1 MEPIAHFFREIPLKS
16 MEWGAAVSIVG
27 TAFSYLIGWNDTIET
42 LLIAMGIDY
51 MTGITA
57 AYLNPGLKLDSRKG
71 MKGFLK
77 KLTIL
82 CLVALAHELDK
93 ITGQPGI
100 QSIVVWFF
108 IGNEGLSILENAAKA
123 GLPIPAKLRDT
134 LAQLADEKHKKEEQQ
149 K

>member
-1 MEPIAHFFREIPLKS
+1 MDIIIHFFREMPLKS
-16 MEWGAAVSIVG
+16 IEWGAAVSIVG
-27 TAFSYLIGWNDTIET
+27 TAFSYLVGWSDTIET
-42 LLIAMGIDY
+42 LLVAMAIDY
-51 MTGITA
+51 LTGITA
-57 AYLNPGLKLDSRKG
+57 AYLNPDMKLDSRKG

-123 GLPIPAKLRDT
+123 GLPIPEKLKNT
-134 LAQLADEKHKKEEQQ
+134 LAQLADEKEHKEE
-149 K
+149 KRK